1 MFLGMSYVIKIW
13 DTYKLNDIFKSVG
26 KIASER
32 TKISYMKVISLW
44 LESGS
49 HKKTHWHKCVSFV
62 NKESCK
68 IYIFHQLGVEVLFYL
83 ELVQVL
89 A

>member
-1 MFLGMSYVIKIW
+1 
-13 DTYKLNDIFKSVG
+13 
-26 KIASER
+26 
-32 TKISYMKVISLW
+32 MKVISLW